1 MRLTAITAA
10 MVMTAGAAWPEEKT
24 LDIGVSDALTGGG
37 AVYGLPQTNAVKLAA
52 KEINASGGIK
62 VGEDTYML
70 NVIAYDDKANPT
82 EASNAVRKLIDRD
95 GVKYILGFCCSGA
108 TGAVASF
115 IEYEDA
121 VMLVGNAAERSITT
135 REIPNL
141 TRTRPP
147 ADYTGAA
154 AGTFVA
160 EKGHKRVAVLGA
172 LDVGFYA
179 SYVDAFE
186 KELEKAGGEIVS
198 REAFGLKD
206 RLCCTNLDR
215 DSRWESSMIAGG
227 HEQLGPYEVQDQELA
242 FVQHSAEATRI
253 AVDLV

>member
-1 MRLTAITAA
+1 MKLVTITTAFALAGNAA
-10 MVMTAGAAWPEEKT
+10 FAAEKT
-24 LDIGVSDALTGGG
+24 LDIGVSDALTGGA
-37 AVYGLPQTNAVKLAA
+37 AVYGLPQANAVQMAA
-52 KEINASGGIK
+52 EEINAAGGIN
-62 VGEDTYML
+62 VGDDSYML
-70 NVIAYDDKANPT
+70 NVIAYDDQANPT
-82 EASNAVRKLIDRD
+82 EASNAVRKLLDRD
-95 GVKYILGFCCSGA
+95 GVKFILGFCCSGA

-160 EKGHKRVAVLGA
+160 EKGHERVAVLGA

-186 KELEKAGGEIVS
+186 KELNAAGGEIIS
-198 REAFGLKD
+198 RESFGL
-206 RLCCTNLDR
+206 TDR
-215 DSRWESSMIAGG
+215 DMTPQLTKIREQNPDAILVAGYV
-227 HEQLGPYEVQDQELA
+227 EPAA
-242 FVQHSAEATRI
+242 FIYRQ
-253 AVDLV
+253 AV